1 MKSSATLPKY
11 RQPQLDNNLTLAE
24 QFSASSPASSRTPA
38 PLRAQGKVVPLKR
51 PEVKRATGFFDAV
64 PGANIETALLLFGV
78 VALGIA
84 IGVPL
89 GAWMF
94 VNAAI
99 G

>member
-1 MKSSATLPKY
+1 MTSSATRPKY
-11 RQPQLDNNLTLAE
+11 RQPQLDDNRTLAE
-24 QFSASSPASSRTPA
+24 QLSASSPASSRTTA
-38 PLRAQGKVVPLKR
+38 PLRTQGKVVPLKR
-51 PEVKRATGFFDAV
+51 PDVKRATGFFDAV

>member
-1 MKSSATLPKY
+1 MNSSATRPKY
-11 RQPQLDNNLTLAE
+11 RQPQLDDNRTLAE
-24 QFSASSPASSRTPA
+24 QLSASSPASSRPTA
-38 PLRAQGKVVPLKR
+38 PLRTQGKVVPLKR
-51 PEVKRATGFFDAV
+51 PEVQRATGFFDAV
-64 PGANIETALLLFGV
+64 PGANIETTLLLFGV

>member
-1 MKSSATLPKY
+1 MKSTATLPKY
-11 RQPQLDNNLTLAE
+11 RQPQLDDNRSLAE
-24 QFSASSPASSRTPA
+24 QLSASSPASSRTPV
-38 PLRAQGKVVPLKR
+38 PLRGQGKVVPLKR
-51 PEVKRATGFFDAV
+51 PEAKRATGFFDAV

-94 VNAAI
+94 VSAAV